1 MGLLQSIQKGIKCV
15 CCSVVNLVISFVIVF
30 FSLKKLQICIF
41 NWELAK
47 KKKKAKEK
55 GTHLNVHR
63 KEIQRASR
71 SP

>member
-1 MGLLQSIQKGIKCV
+1 MYFQLGVS
-15 CCSVVNLVISFVIVF
+15 
-30 FSLKKLQICIF
+30 
-41 NWELAK
+41 K